1 MEKSEAVV
9 VTNHAVCE
17 MVWVLRSRYGVSR
30 SGVAATI
37 RGLLDTRNVVLDA
50 SAMNAGLTTLE
61 AGADFADGVIA
72 HEGRWLGRGDLC
84 LLRQESG
91 RGRLR
96 SKGCRP
102 NCWRDRRGLLSAT
115 GTGHVRS
122 GKSGVACNRPK
133 WCRPSGCRSGVR
145 GCGKTRNGHD
155 KGEKPS
161 LRA

>member
-1 MEKSEAVV
+1 MRMIADTNVLLRFVLNDDPEQFELALDTMEKSEAVV

-72 HEGRWLGRGDLC
+72 HEGRWLGGVTFVSFDKKAVAAIAKQGLKAE
-84 LLRQESG
+84 LLG
-91 RGRLR
+91 
-96 SKGCRP
+96 
-102 NCWRDRRGLLSAT
+102 
-115 GTGHVRS
+115 
-122 GKSGVACNRPK
+122 
-133 WCRPSGCRSGVR
+133 
-145 GCGKTRNGHD
+145 
-155 KGEKPS
+155 
-161 LRA
+161 